1 MKCIICNEKLNSTEY
16 NELADE
22 FKPYPVHGDCFDEF
36 EDAEVFLD
44 YARSLKKDTSKLN
57 TPSIKEQESYI

>member
-1 MKCIICNEKLNSTEY
+1 MKCIVCDEKLEPAKY

-22 FKPYPVHGDCFDEF
+22 LKDFPAHGDCFDEF

-44 YARSLKKDTSKLN
+44 YARSLKTN
-57 TPSIKEQESYI
+57 A